1 MELYEN
7 ADDGVKSVEVRFK
20 PVRAYIEDS
29 YIMELVDYISDCF
42 GMNALYDVEPYF
54 DKEKCARDRVLVPR
68 EVQQVAY
75 ADVKTVRLKIIR
87 VHPLN
92 VLLSVHTCLR

>member
-7 ADDGVKSVEVRFK
+7 DDDGVKSVEVRFK